1 MKTLPMPD
9 PLGQPSG
16 RVNRVGRR
24 LAALALSLTLA
35 AGALGVAAGSA
46 TADTAPANPGDLK
59 TPVTVSADAL
69 PTAQHNGVAW
79 QSTVIG
85 NTVYV
90 VGKFSQARP
99 AGAAPGTQTVTRNNI
114 LAFNLTTGA
123 LIGNFA
129 PSLNGQ
135 ALAVA
140 ASPDGK
146 RLYVGGDFT
155 TVNGQARSRI
165 AALDPT
171 TGALI
176 ANFAPKVG
184 GSVRS
189 IVATG
194 SFVYIG
200 GNFTTVGSTARS
212 RLAAVA
218 ANGGAL
224 LSWAPRANGKV
235 NAMALSPDGSQMVIG
250 GAFTTM
256 NDSGRPGFGLAR
268 VNALSGIN
276 MSLGVNNVIRNGG
289 DTAAILSLHSDG
301 TNFYGTGYHYQ
312 GGGNL
317 EGTFSGNWSDG
328 NLKWVQ
334 DCRGDSYGVW
344 ASTTAVYVASHSHS
358 CANLPGGGFKDAD
371 PTKPNAWYRAT
382 AFSKARTGVL
392 SNGAFTSLRGQ
403 PAPSLLAWF
412 PALNLGQATGQYQG
426 PWAVTGSG
434 QYVVMVGEFTTANGV
449 AQQGMVRFANREA
462 APNKQGP
469 QVSGAAANPA
479 VKYVS
484 AGTVAVAWQA
494 NHDRD
499 NEVLTYE
506 VVRDGKVVHTTTAVS
521 RFYSRPTLTFNDK
534 GLTKGQHT
542 YQITARDPLGN
553 MVRSGTVAVN
563 VTAGG

>member
-1 MKTLPMPD
+1 MKKYEP
-9 PLGQPSG
+9 GSSG
-16 RVNRVGRR
+16 HIVGRAAR
-24 LAALALSLTLA
+24 RIAVLAMTLALTAGGLGA
-35 AGALGVAAGSA
+35 MAGAAS
-46 TADTAPANPGDLK
+46 ADTAPANPNDPR

-79 QSTVIG
+79 QSTIIG

-99 AGAAPGTQTVTRNNI
+99 AGAAPGTQNVPRSNI

-123 LIGNFA
+123 LVSSFA
-129 PSLNGQ
+129 PKLNGQ
-135 ALAVA
+135 ALAVT
-140 ASPDGK
+140 ASPDGR
-146 RLYVGGDFT
+146 RLYIGGDFT
-155 TVNGQARSRI
+155 TVNGQPRSRL
-165 AALDPT
+165 AALDPA

-176 ANFAPKVG
+176 DSFAPKVG

-194 SFVYIG
+194 SFVYLG

-224 LSWAPRANGKV
+224 LSWAPRANGVV
-235 NAMALSPDGSQMVIG
+235 NAMALSPDGKQMVIG

-256 NDSGRPGFGLAR
+256 NGSGNPGFGLAR

-276 MSLGVNNVIRNGG
+276 MSLGVNSVIRNGG
-289 DTAAILSLHSDG
+289 NTAAILSLHSDG
-301 TNFYGTGYHYQ
+301 TNFYGTGYHYK

-317 EGTFSGNWSDG
+317 EGAFAGNWSDG

-344 ASTTAVYVASHSHS
+344 ASASAVYVASHSHG
-358 CANLPGGGFKDAD
+358 CGNLPGGGFTAAD
-371 PTKPNAWYRAT
+371 PTEPTAWYRAT
-382 AFSKARTGVL
+382 AFTKATTGVL
-392 SNGAFTSLRGQ
+392 GNGAFTSLRGK
-403 PAPSLLAWF
+403 PAPSLLAWY
-412 PALNLGQATGQYQG
+412 PALNTGTATGQYQG
-426 PWAVTGSG
+426 PWAVTGNSN
-434 QYVVMVGEFTTANGV
+434 YVVMVGEFTTANGTP
-449 AQQGMVRFANREA
+449 QQGMVRYAGKGL

-469 QVSGAAANPA
+469 QVSGAAANPTA
-479 VKYVS
+479 KYVS
-484 AGTVAVAWQA
+484 AGKVTVGWQA

-506 VVRDGKVVHTTTAVS
+506 VIRDGRVVHTVQAVS
-521 RFYSRPTLTFNDK
+521 RFYSRPALSFTDS

-542 YQITARDPLGN
+542 YQIVAKDPFGN
-553 MVRSGTVAVN
+553 TVRSGTVAVN

>member
-1 MKTLPMPD
+1 MKKQKTP
-9 PLGQPSG
+9 GHSRQPSRG
-16 RVNRVGRR
+16 GARR
-24 LAALALSLTLA
+24 LAVLAMSLALAVGGLGTA
-35 AGALGVAAGSA
+35 AGGAS
-46 TADTAPANPGDLK
+46 ADTAPANPNDPR

-79 QSTVIG
+79 QSTIIG

-99 AGAAPGTQTVTRNNI
+99 AGAAPGTQNVPRSNI
-114 LAFNLTTGA
+114 LAFDLTTGA
-123 LIGNFA
+123 LTSFA
-129 PSLNGQ
+129 PKLNGQ
-135 ALAVA
+135 ALAVT
-140 ASPDGK
+140 ASPDGR

-155 TVNGQARSRI
+155 TVNGQPRSRL
-165 AALDPT
+165 AALDPA

-176 ANFAPKVG
+176 DSFAPKVG

-224 LSWAPRANGKV
+224 LSWAPKANGRV
-235 NAMALSPDGSQMVIG
+235 NAMALSPDGQQMVIG

-256 NDSGRPGFGLAR
+256 NGSGNPGFGLAR

-276 MSLGVNNVIRNGG
+276 MSLGVNSVVRNGG

-301 TNFYGTGYHYQ
+301 TNFYGTGYHYK

-317 EGTFSGNWSDG
+317 EGAFSGNWSDG

-344 ASTTAVYVASHSHS
+344 ASATAVYVASHSHS
-358 CANLPGGGFKDAD
+358 CVNLPGGGF
-371 PTKPNAWYRAT
+371 PETKPQTWYRAT
-382 AFSKARTGVL
+382 AFSKAATGVL
-392 SNGAFTSLRGQ
+392 APTAWALLRGK
-403 PAPSLLAWF
+403 PAPSQLAWY
-412 PALNLGQATGQYQG
+412 PALNTGTATGQYQG
-426 PWAVTGSG
+426 PWAVTGNSN
-434 QYVVMVGEFTTANGV
+434 YVVMVGEFTTANGTP
-449 AQQGMVRFANREA
+449 QQGMVRFAGKGL

-469 QVSGAAANPA
+469 QVSGAAANPTA
-479 VKYVS
+479 KYVS
-484 AGTVAVAWQA
+484 AGKVTVGWQA

-499 NEVLTYE
+499 NEVLTYQ
-506 VVRDGKVVHTTTAVS
+506 VVRDGNVVHTVQAVS
-521 RFYSRPTLTFNDK
+521 RFYSRPTLSFTDS

-542 YQITARDPLGN
+542 YQIVAKDGFGN
-553 MVRSGTVAVN
+553 TVRSGTVAVS